1 MDVSG
6 ILSSTVDARAAVMQ
20 AQNSN
25 TDFDNF
31 RALFE
36 QMIEQGNT
44 LEAAERAQIRQAA
57 EMFESYFLNLMFRNM
72 RSLNFD
78 EDGFIPR
85 GNAERIFTEML
96 DEAISDQAAAQGG
109 FGLADMIY
117 AQMTRQFDS
126 DIIRPRE

>member
-1 MDVSG
+1 
-6 ILSSTVDARAAVMQ
+6 MQ

-96 DEAISDQAAAQGG
+96 DEAISDQDAAQCG